1 MSAMAGLCPSIIKS
15 RALRWTFWQLAAN
28 WQLQGKKLQQ
38 PPRMQNWAFFVLLL
52 CSECLWELEIG
63 AGLEIERQEWG
74 FPGHMGQ
81 TRTSKSLTCRQ
92 LYYQVLLKGDRKH
105 ECASCFCQKRESVA
119 SVSSCGQSCQ
129 FLISTIMG
137 SFS

>member
-1 MSAMAGLCPSIIKS
+1 MDILAAGS
-15 RALRWTFWQLAAN
+15 QLAASGEEAATATKN
-28 WQLQGKKLQQ
+28 
-38 PPRMQNWAFFVLLL
+38 

-129 FLISTIMG
+129 FLISTIME
-137 SFS
+137 SFL